1 MFISHKSFQY
11 THTPIDSR
19 MKLFLKER
27 PRTFIVVD
35 TSYSLI
41 IRHPNPRY
49 KLHEHFHR
57 HESYDYN
64 SSKELKSGQQSNN
77 KVIVEFIK
85 TELINLS
92 GFTDI
97 TPNKARNNKLLVGF
111 IGFLN
116 VKGNIHHGFI
126 TRSTK
131 VASPR
136 IGETIHM
143 IDDVDFY
150 CLNNDQFDSWINRNE
165 DDPALA
171 NDESE
176 LLSAGY
182 PAGSVKKLL
191 SLGHYYFSKE
201 FDITTTLQERGF
213 VPSMSSITIDRS
225 YTERFCWNIYMVSDF
240 LDLRGRLSNYEREQ
254 FDRAGFLTVITRG
267 YTKSVNVKLSDDL
280 DALLTLVS
288 KQSCNK
294 RGTLFGEWGCD
305 DRGNV
310 SNFLETEVILYTELF
325 CFSYIIIRGNV
336 PSFWELQSRFSKKNI
351 ISSKKSKK
359 IVFTRSFEASQ
370 HAFNLHFDTLGQHFG
385 DIHIVNC
392 LLQDEDTYKGQLNR
406 NFKEHLQALIQSR
419 EKELDQMHEPE
430 QAQGFDMRD
439 PHTSAPLN
447 NYRLTY
453 TDLPISTA
461 YMKRIGYN
469 GSNPVDFILPLA
481 DTMLDFGAMF
491 FDLKRLSYIG
501 RQLGVFRVN
510 SFDCLTKAN
519 FVSKVISQEVIDL
532 ALRDMGIQRNHDLQ
546 VRHSQ
551 LWAENDDTLRKLA
564 VNFLSN
570 TSKIQSSSSS
580 KNSLKHQMTRKY
592 LNVVGEVKP
601 SEIAMLKLLG
611 RLQDQ
616 DGVRLYNP
624 FHQYVGREL
633 NKRAGEYSYQKD
645 IRIFASTFNVNGTVS
660 SDPTLKDWL
669 FSSEDQVNQDYDLV
683 CIGFEEIVELT
694 PGKMI
699 NVKSD
704 NLVKWEQQIKSLL
717 DSHGKEKYLPLWSW
731 QMGGLAL
738 MLLIK
743 ESQMGYISNIEGS
756 VKKTGLG
763 GISANKGGI
772 AVSFNYSRT
781 LICFICSH
789 LAAGLNNVDERHQ
802 NYKAIAKGIRF
813 SKHKKIKDHDAVIWM
828 GDFNYRIALQIDQV
842 KALIESKRF
851 QKLFEYDQLNKQMA
865 DGETFPFF
873 GEMEITFAP
882 TYKFDNNSNVYD
894 TSEKQRIPA
903 WTDRVLSMS
912 KGKILRQEVYN
923 SADKVLFSDHR
934 PVYAI
939 FTASVMMINEV
950 AKKSIL
956 SDIYDNYKR
965 VVGDINI
972 LITANDVNRF
982 VDDIRENIM
991 PPPSSE
997 SSKWWLDGG
1006 LPAKVTIKELQDDE
1020 NEGDHIMFINPKYP
1034 INPFSS
1040 SKEPEFI
1047 SKLELSGIVE

>member
-1 MFISHKSFQY
+1 
-11 THTPIDSR
+11 
-19 MKLFLKER
+19 MKIFLKEK

-41 IRHPNPRY
+41 IRHPNPTY
-49 KLHEHFHR
+49 KHHEHVHR
-57 HESYDYN
+57 HDAHHYH
-64 SSKELKSGQQSNN
+64 SSKELRNGQLNNN
-77 KVIVEFIK
+77 KVIVEFIR
-85 TELINLS
+85 TELIS
-92 GFTDI
+92 ITGFTDI
-97 TPNKARNNKLLVGF
+97 TPNKVRNNKLLIGF

-116 VKGNIHHGFI
+116 VKGNIHLGFI

-136 IGETIHM
+136 LGETVHM
-143 IDDVDFY
+143 INDVDFY
-150 CLNNDQFDSWINRNE
+150 CLNNDQFDSWMNRNE
-165 DDPALA
+165 EDLALT
-171 NDESE
+171 NEE
-176 LLSAGY
+176 LELSSIGY

-191 SLGHYYFSKE
+191 SLGNFYFSKE
-201 FDITTTLQERGF
+201 FDVTTTLQERGF
-213 VPSMSSITIDRS
+213 AANRSNVATDRS
-225 YTERFCWNIYMVSDF
+225 YSERFCWNAYMVSDF
-240 LDLRGRLSNYEREQ
+240 LDLRERLSIYEREQ

-267 YTKSVNVKLSDDL
+267 YTKSVNVTLTDDL

-288 KQSCNK
+288 KQSCCKN
-294 RGTLFGEWGCD
+294 GPLFGEWGCD

-310 SNFLETEVILYTELF
+310 SNYLESEVIIYTELF
-325 CFSYIIIRGNV
+325 CFSYIIVRGNI
-336 PSFWELQSRFSKKNI
+336 PSFWELQNRFSKKNI
-351 ISSKKSKK
+351 IYSKKSKK

-392 LLQDEDTYKGQLNR
+392 LLQDEHSYKGQLNQ
-406 NFKEHLQALIQSR
+406 NFKEHLQSLIRSR
-419 EKELDQMHEPE
+419 EAGLDQAEELE
-430 QAQGFDMRD
+430 QGQDAYARD
-439 PHTSAPLN
+439 APASIPLN
-447 NYRLTY
+447 NYRLTI

-469 GSNPVDFILPLA
+469 GSNPLDVVLPLTNA
-481 DTMLDFGAMF
+481 MLDFGAMF

-519 FVSKVISQEVIDL
+519 FISKIISQEVIDL
-532 ALRDMGIQRNHDLQ
+532 ALRDMGIERTHDLH

-551 LWAENDDTLRKLA
+551 LWAENDDMLKKLA

-580 KNSLKHQMTRKY
+580 NSKNSLKQQMTRKY

-633 NKRAGEYSYQKD
+633 KKRASEYSYRKD

-660 SDPTLKDWL
+660 SDPTLKEWL
-669 FSSEDQVNQDYDLV
+669 FSSEDKVNQDYDLV
-683 CIGFEEIVELT
+683 CVGFEEIVELT

-717 DSHGKEKYLPLWSW
+717 DKHGIGKDRYLPLWSW
-731 QMGGLAL
+731 QMGGLAI
-738 MLLIK
+738 MLFIK
-743 ESQMGYISNIEGS
+743 ETQIGNITNLEGS

-763 GISANKGGI
+763 GMSANKGGI
-772 AVSFNYSRT
+772 AISFNYSNT
-781 LICFICSH
+781 LICFVCSH

-813 SKHKKIKDHDAVIWM
+813 SKHKKIRDHDAVIWM
-828 GDFNYRIALQIDQV
+828 GDFNYRIALQIEQV
-842 KALIESKRF
+842 KALIERKNY

-865 DGETFPFF
+865 DGETFPFY

-912 KGKILRQEVYN
+912 KGKILRQELYN

-939 FTASVMMINEV
+939 FNASVIMVNEV
-950 AKKSIL
+950 AKKAIS
-956 SDIYDNYKR
+956 SDIYDNYRR
-965 VVGDINI
+965 VVGDINV
-972 LITANDVNRF
+972 LITANNVDRF
-982 VDDIRENIM
+982 VDDISDNFM
-991 PPPSSE
+991 PPPSSD

-1006 LPAKVTIKELQDDE
+1006 ILAKVNIKELQEDWSDE
-1020 NEGDHIMFINPKYP
+1020 GNQKFINPKHP
-1034 INPFSS
+1034 ANPFISTL
-1040 SKEPEFI
+1040 EPEFI
-1047 SKLELSGIVE
+1047 TKLELTNRIMN

>member
-1 MFISHKSFQY
+1 
-11 THTPIDSR
+11 

-41 IRHPNPRY
+41 IRHPNPIY
-49 KLHEHFHR
+49 KLHEHSHR
-57 HESYDYN
+57 HESHNYHG
-64 SSKELKSGQQSNN
+64 KELNSTQHGNN
-77 KVIVEFIK
+77 KVIVEFIR

-97 TPNKARNNKLLVGF
+97 TPNKARNNKLLIGF

-136 IGETIHM
+136 VGETIHM
-143 IDDVDFY
+143 INDVDFY

-165 DDPALA
+165 EDSTPASEDSDP
-171 NDESE
+171 S
-176 LLSAGY
+176 STGY
-182 PAGSVKKLL
+182 PAGSVKRLL
-191 SLGHYYFSKE
+191 SLGNFYFSKE
-201 FDITTTLQERGF
+201 FDITTNLQERGF
-213 VPSMSSITIDRS
+213 PPIMSSISIDRS
-225 YTERFCWNIYMVSDF
+225 YSQRFCWNVYMVSDF

-267 YTKSVNVKLSDDL
+267 YAKSVNVKLSDEL
-280 DALLTLVS
+280 AALLTLVS

-294 RGTLFGEWGCD
+294 SGSLFGEWGCD

-310 SNFLETEVILYTELF
+310 SNFLESEVIVYTEQF

-336 PSFWELQSRFSKKNI
+336 PSFWELQNRFSKKNI
-351 ISSKKSKK
+351 MSSKRNKK
-359 IVFTRSFEASQ
+359 ILFTRSFEASQ

-392 LLQDEDTYKGQLNR
+392 LLQDEDTYKGQLNH
-406 NFKEHLQALIQSR
+406 NFKEHLQTLIQSR
-419 EKELDQMHEPE
+419 EKELDQVQEPE
-430 QAQGFDMRD
+430 QAQELEIREA
-439 PHTSAPLN
+439 TAPLN

-461 YMKRIGYN
+461 YMKRIGYS
-469 GSNPVDFILPLA
+469 GSNPVDIVLPLA

-519 FVSKVISQEVIDL
+519 FVSKIVSQEVIDL
-532 ALRDMGIQRNHDLQ
+532 ALRDMGIQRNHDLH

-551 LWAENDDTLRKLA
+551 LWAENDDTLKKLA
-564 VNFLSN
+564 TNFLSN
-570 TSKIQSSSSS
+570 TSKIQSSSIS
-580 KNSLKHQMTRKY
+580 KNSLKQQMTRKY
-592 LNVVGEVKP
+592 LNVVGDVKP

-616 DGVRLYNP
+616 DGVRIYNP

-660 SDPTLKDWL
+660 SDPILKEWL
-669 FSSEDQVNQDYDLV
+669 FSSEDNVNQDYDLV
-683 CIGFEEIVELT
+683 CVGFEEIVELT

-704 NLVKWEQQIKSLL
+704 NLDKWEHQIKSLL
-717 DSHGKEKYLPLWSW
+717 DEHGKEKYLPLWSW

-738 MLLIK
+738 VLLIK
-743 ESQMGYISNIEGS
+743 ESQMGNITNIEGS

-772 AVSFNYSRT
+772 AISFNYSET
-781 LICFICSH
+781 LVCFVCSH

-828 GDFNYRIALQIDQV
+828 GDFNYRIALQNDQV
-842 KALIESKRF
+842 KALIETKRY

-923 SADKVLFSDHR
+923 SADKVIFSDHR

-972 LITANDVNRF
+972 LITANDVNCF
-982 VDDIRENIM
+982 VDDIRDNIM

-1006 LPAKVTIKELQDDE
+1006 LPAKVIIKELQDE
-1020 NEGDHIMFINPKYP
+1020 RSNGEHIMFINPRHP
-1034 INPFSS
+1034 VNPFILSS
-1040 SKEPEFI
+1040 EPEFI
-1047 SKLELSGIVE
+1047 NKLELNRTME